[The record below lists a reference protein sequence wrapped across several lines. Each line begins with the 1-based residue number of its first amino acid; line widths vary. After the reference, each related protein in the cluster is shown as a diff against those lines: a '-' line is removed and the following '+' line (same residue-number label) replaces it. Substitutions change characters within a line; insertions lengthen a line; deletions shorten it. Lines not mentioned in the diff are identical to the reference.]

1 MEKETLYRYVK
12 CQASPD
18 EELAVLEWLDRDPAH
33 ERLLSEIQHQYDLVA
48 LSGPLIDQYHD
59 SRRTSRR
66 LSGLRRWSAVAAMLA
81 LALFGGYHFLQSR
94 RMAQLSEQMLAIE
107 VPYGQQLKLTLQDG
121 TSVWLNAGSTMH
133 YPVLF
138 SERERRVEIEG
149 EARFEVVRDTQRPFV
164 VETYACDLEVLGT
177 KFNVEA
183 DSENRRFSTA
193 LFEGCVAVTNRL
205 VAGERVVLSPNR
217 KVTLCGGHL
226 QVGDVVDAD
235 AYRWTEGIINLTGQ
249 TFAELMERF
258 EKAFGVTIRLEREPS
273 IHIGQ
278 GKIRQSIGIDNAL
291 QVLQQFADFS
301 YDKDEQ
307 TNTVTIR

>member
-12 CQASPD
+12 CQATPD

-33 ERLLSEIQHQYDLVA
+33 GRLLSEIQRQHDLVA
-48 LSGPLIDQYHD
+48 LSGPLIDRYHD
-59 SRRTSRR
+59 ARGPARR
-66 LSGLRRWSAVAAMLA
+66 LVRLRRWSAVAAMLA
-81 LALFGGYHFLQSR
+81 LVLFGGYHYLQSR
-94 RMAQLSEQMLAIE
+94 RMTRLSEQMLAIE
-107 VPYGQQLKLTLQDG
+107 VPYGQHLKLTLQDG
-121 TSVWLNAGSTMH
+121 TSVWLNAGSTLR
-133 YPVLF
+133 YPALF
-138 SERERRVEIEG
+138 PKRERRVEIEG
-149 EARFEVVRDTQRPFV
+149 EARFEVVRDAQRPFV

-183 DSENRRFSTA
+183 DPESRRFSTA

-217 KVTLCGGHL
+217 MVTLCGGHL
-226 QVGDVVDAD
+226 QVGDVVNTD

-249 TFAELMERF
+249 SFPELMERF
-258 EKAFGVTIRLEREPS
+258 EKAFGVTIRLERVPE

-291 QVLQQFADFS
+291 QVLQQFADFR